1 MYFIYGTTMSKLI
14 INEHP
19 LMVLPSLATAIGLN
33 ESIILQQVHY
43 WLDPRT
49 NKNIKNG
56 VTWVYNTY
64 HQWSKQFPFWS
75 EVTIGRIIR
84 SLENKGL
91 LKSSYFSPR
100 SLKKEKWYTID
111 YAVLDNLSTSLN
123 NDSNSSS
130 QDTTSTKKELEPS
143 SLEQEQT
150 YHLKSSHKTT
160 SDTASDQNDMPSDQ
174 IDTTIVSKRHDHRI
188 KLIRPSYQIDT
199 TYNITE
205 TTTKTTTDLSISI
218 SGKDVENQDFKVERE
233 MIEIWNKVVKKGES
247 PSRPTESR
255 LIKLQN
261 ILKILFNNDMNQWQ
275 NYCQRITQSKFLMG
289 EVNSFKA
296 SLDWCLKSEVMQKIQ
311 EGEYGVG
318 NRVSSVV
325 NVESEIVELEEDVSN
340 PLWQEAKK
348 HISAK
353 LGIAT
358 FKSWITKLD
367 FLEEADGVIYLKA
380 ASRFVKD
387 YIETHYQNSIIS
399 AWKQINPQI
408 REVSISFA

>member
-1 MYFIYGTTMSKLI
+1 MSKLI

-33 ESIILQQVHY
+33 EAIILQQVHY

-64 HQWSKQFPFWS
+64 HQWAKQFPFWS

-91 LKSSYFSPR
+91 LKSSYLSPR

-111 YAVLDNLSTSLN
+111 YVVLNNLSASLN
-123 NDSNSSS
+123 NDANSSS
-130 QDTTSTKKELEPS
+130 QAIASTKRELESS
-143 SLEQEQT
+143 SLAKEQT
-150 YHLKSSHKTT
+150 FNLSSNHKTT
-160 SDTASDQNDMPSDQ
+160 GDTELYQNDMPSDQ
-174 IDTTIVSKRHDHRI
+174 IDTTIVSKRHDGRI
-188 KLIRPSYQIDT
+188 NLIRPSYQIDT
-199 TYNITE
+199 TYSITE
-205 TTTKTTTDLSISI
+205 TTTKTTTDLSLSN
-218 SGKDVENQDFKVERE
+218 SDRDVENQDFKEERE

-247 PSRPTESR
+247 HARVTDPR
-255 LIKLQN
+255 LASLQK
-261 ILKILFNNDMNQWQ
+261 ILKTVFNNNLSEWTSF
-275 NYCQRITQSKFLMG
+275 CHRITQSKFLMG
-289 EVNSFKA
+289 EVKSFKA
-296 SLDWCLKSEVMQKIQ
+296 SLDWCLKPEVIQKIQ
-311 EGEYGVG
+311 EGEYGIG
-318 NRVSSVV
+318 DRIGSVSHTE
-325 NVESEIVELEEDVSN
+325 NEIVELEEDVSN
-340 PLWQEAKK
+340 PLWQEARK

-353 LGIAT
+353 LGVAT

-408 REVSISFA
+408 REVNISFA